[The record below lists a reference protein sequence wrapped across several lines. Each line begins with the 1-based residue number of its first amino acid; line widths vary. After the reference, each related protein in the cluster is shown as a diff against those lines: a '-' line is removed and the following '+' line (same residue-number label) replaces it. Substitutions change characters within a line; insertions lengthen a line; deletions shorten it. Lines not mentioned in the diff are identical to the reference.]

1 MKAVTVGG
9 HVTPALALI
18 DYTNHH
24 KLGVEWWFFG
34 RLYNRAGQKS
44 QEPVEVA
51 RRASTHFIPFA
62 GPKLAGKTWQ
72 LVWLVPQL
80 GLAIVSAFISLLR
93 IKPDVVVVF
102 GGYLA
107 VPVVMAAKLLRIKIV
122 AHEQTMIPGL
132 ANRVIARVADQLAVT
147 FPESAQSFT
156 HPQLSVI
163 GNAVRPALFND
174 TLPAPS
180 WYHNPKKLP
189 ILLIMGGSQG
199 SQAINRLMLALAP
212 QLMGN
217 WYIVH
222 QLGNPDGSA
231 TDAVLQQLRQLTQ
244 QHQQYVCTA
253 WLSADEMFWLLRQD
267 ARVVSRAGANTVYEL
282 ALLHVPAVLIPLPNS
297 ARGEQQ
303 AHAEWLAAKGGAI
316 VKDQQHLTPQSL
328 LNAIEQLDREYRF
341 MQTQLM
347 NVNLPTDATAKLYLL
362 MRYVAT

>member
-9 HVTPALALI
+9 HLTPALALI

-24 KLGVEWWFFG
+24 ALGVQWWFFG

-44 QEPVEVA
+44 QEPLEIAQRVN
-51 RRASTHFIPFA
+51 THFIPFA
-62 GPKLAGKTWQ
+62 APKLAGKTWQ
-72 LVWLVPQL
+72 LVWLLPQL
-80 GLAIVSAFISLLR
+80 LWATISAFISLIK

-107 VPVVMAAKLLRIKIV
+107 VPVVVAAKLLGCKVV

-147 FPESAQSFT
+147 FPESASSFS
-156 HPQLSVI
+156 HPQLSII
-163 GNAVRPALFND
+163 GNAVRSAALRD
-174 TLPAPS
+174 SLPVPS

-189 ILLIMGGSQG
+189 ILLILGGSQG
-199 SQAINRLMLALAP
+199 SQALNALMLELAP
-212 QLMGN
+212 KLVGK
-217 WYIVH
+217 WYVVH

-231 TDAVLQQLRQLTQ
+231 TDFVLQQLRKLTEQ
-244 QHQQYVCTA
+244 QQQYVCSA
-253 WLSADEMFWLLRQD
+253 WLSADDMYWLFRQD

-282 ALLHVPAVLIPLPNS
+282 ALTRTPAVLIPLPNS

-303 AHAEWLAAKGGAI
+303 AHADWLAKKGGAI
-316 VKDQQHLTPQSL
+316 IKDQQQLTPQTL

-341 MQTQLM
+341 MQTQLL
-347 NVNLPTDATAKLYLL
+347 NVDLPTDATTKLYLL

>member
-9 HVTPALALI
+9 HLTPALALI
-18 DYTNHH
+18 DHTNHH
-24 KLGVEWWFFG
+24 SLGVEWWFFG
-34 RLYNRAGQKS
+34 RLYNRTGQKS
-44 QEPVEVA
+44 QEPLEIA
-51 RRASTHFIPFA
+51 LRQNTHFISFA
-62 GPKLAGKTWQ
+62 SPKLAGKTWQ
-72 LVWLVPQL
+72 MLWLLPQL
-80 GLAIVSAFISLLR
+80 LWATALALVSLTR

-107 VPVVMAAKLLRIKIV
+107 VPVVMAAKLLRIKVI

-147 FPESAQSFT
+147 FPESISSFS

-163 GNAVRPALFND
+163 GNAVRPSALSD
-174 TLPAPS
+174 SLPMPD

-189 ILLIMGGSQG
+189 ILLILGGSQG
-199 SQAINRLMLALAP
+199 SQALNKLMLELVPKLA
-212 QLMGN
+212 GH

-222 QLGNPDGSA
+222 QLGNTDGSA
-231 TDAVLQQLRQLTQ
+231 TDLVQQQLRKLTEQ
-244 QHQQYVCTA
+244 QQQYVCSA
-253 WLSADEMFWLLRQD
+253 WLAADAMYWLFHQD

-282 ALLHVPAVLIPLPNS
+282 ALTRTPAVLVPLPNS

-303 AHAEWLAAKGGAI
+303 AHAEWLAQKGGAI
-316 VKDQQHLTPQSL
+316 VRDQAKLTPQSL

-347 NVNLPTDATAKLYLL
+347 NVALPTDATTKLYLL